1 MLLRLS
7 ISNIAVI
14 ESAEIAFSD
23 GLNILSGETGA
34 GKSIIIDSVNL
45 ILGQR
50 ADRSLIR
57 TGADSAYVEALF
69 DISDCE
75 KTRDALADMFG
86 DADTELVISREL
98 SSSGRNT
105 CRINGRMATLSQ
117 LESLTRDLIDI
128 HGQHDHQSL
137 LNPNNHIA
145 VLDTFGGDGL
155 KGLISEYKNILK
167 EYNLVSEKIKSLE
180 TDDLEK
186 QRRLEILGFQYKEI
200 DDLNLQ
206 FGEDEELRSQ
216 RDILMHAE
224 KIKDAVKTS
233 DAMFAGADM
242 EEGIVARL
250 ARASRNMQ
258 SISDISENYSELAQR
273 LETLIIETEDIAG
286 ELQSLKLASD
296 YTEGDLDAVEQ
307 RLSDINKLKRKY
319 GSTVEEILEY
329 RDDVKKQMNEL
340 EENEFVIG
348 DLVKKKESL
357 YSKLSNVANTITDKR
372 RENGE
377 RLSQNIIGQ
386 LATLGM
392 ERAKFSVSITQKQN
406 KDGALVFFL
415 NGADIVEFLIAT
427 NPGEELKPLNKIA
440 SGGEISRIMLAL
452 KTISSQSD
460 GIPTVIFDEIDT
472 GISGKMASVV
482 AQKLARISTSHQTI
496 CVTHTAQIA
505 AMADVHNYIEKQTGE
520 QSARTEVVLLDEQE
534 RYREISRLVGGIG
547 ISQFS
552 DAHAKEIISWS
563 QSFKESLSQ
572 G

>member
-14 ESAEIAFSD
+14 ESAEIAFMD

-69 DISDCE
+69 DISDCK
-75 KTRDALADMFG
+75 KTRDALSDMF
-86 DADTELVISREL
+86 DDSDTELVISREL

-137 LNPNNHIA
+137 LNPNNHIT
-145 VLDTFGGDGL
+145 VLDAFGGNDI
-155 KGLISEYKNILK
+155 KRLILEYRNVLR
-167 EYNLVSEKIKSLE
+167 EYNAISEKIKSLE

-186 QRRLEILGFQYKEI
+186 QRRLEMLGFQYKEI

-206 FGEDEELRSQ
+206 PGEDEGLRSQ

-233 DAMFAGADM
+233 DEMFAGADM

-250 ARASRNMQ
+250 TRAGQNMQ
-258 SISDISENYSELAQR
+258 SISDISENYAELARR
-273 LETLIIETEDIAG
+273 LESLIIETEDIAG

-296 YTEGDLDAVEQ
+296 YAEGDLDAVEQ
-307 RLSDINKLKRKY
+307 RLSDINRLKRKY

-329 RDDVKKQMNEL
+329 QDDVKKQMDEL

-348 DLVKKKESL
+348 DLLKKKNNL
-357 YSKLSNVANTITDKR
+357 YSKLNEAADEISKIR
-372 RENGE
+372 RESGE
-377 RLSQNIIGQ
+377 KLSKNIVNQ

-392 ERAKFSVSITQKQN
+392 ERAKFSVDISQKYN
-406 KDGALVFFL
+406 TDGTLSFFT
-415 NGADIVEFLIAT
+415 NGSDIVEFLIAT
-427 NPGEELKPLNKIA
+427 NPGENLKPLNKIA

-460 GIPTVIFDEIDT
+460 KIPTVIFDEIDT

-482 AQKLARISTSHQTI
+482 AQKLAQISISHQTI

-520 QSARTEVVLLDEQE
+520 QSARTEVTLLDEQE
-534 RYREISRLVGGIG
+534 RYTEISRLVGGIG

-552 DAHAKEIISWS
+552 DAHAKEIIAWS
-563 QSFKESLSQ
+563 KSFKESL
-572 G
+572 

>member
-1 MLLRLS
+1 
-7 ISNIAVI
+7 
-14 ESAEIAFSD
+14 
-23 GLNILSGETGA
+23 
-34 GKSIIIDSVNL
+34 
-45 ILGQR
+45 
-50 ADRSLIR
+50 
-57 TGADSAYVEALF
+57 
-69 DISDCE
+69 
-75 KTRDALADMFG
+75 
-86 DADTELVISREL
+86 
-98 SSSGRNT
+98 
-105 CRINGRMATLSQ
+105 
-117 LESLTRDLIDI
+117 
-128 HGQHDHQSL
+128 
-137 LNPNNHIA
+137 
-145 VLDTFGGDGL
+145 
-155 KGLISEYKNILK
+155 
-167 EYNLVSEKIKSLE
+167 
-180 TDDLEK
+180 LEK

>member
-14 ESAEIAFSD
+14 ESAEIAFMD

-69 DISDCE
+69 DISDCK
-75 KTRDALADMFG
+75 KTRDALSDMF
-86 DADTELVISREL
+86 DDSDTELVISREL

-137 LNPNNHIA
+137 LNPNNHIT
-145 VLDTFGGDGL
+145 VLDAFGGNDI
-155 KGLISEYKNILK
+155 KRLILEYRNVLK
-167 EYNLVSEKIKSLE
+167 EYNAISEKIKSLE

-186 QRRLEILGFQYKEI
+186 QRRLEMLGFQYKEI

-206 FGEDEELRSQ
+206 PGEDEGLRSQ
-216 RDILMHAE
+216 RDILLHAE

-233 DAMFAGADM
+233 DEMFAGADM

-250 ARASRNMQ
+250 TRAGQNMQ
-258 SISDISENYSELAQR
+258 SISDISENYAELARR
-273 LETLIIETEDIAG
+273 LESLIIETEDIAG

-296 YTEGDLDAVEQ
+296 YAEGDLDAVEQ
-307 RLSDINKLKRKY
+307 RLSDINRLKRKY

-329 RDDVKKQMNEL
+329 QDDVKKQMDEL

-348 DLVKKKESL
+348 DLLKKKSNL
-357 YSKLSNVANTITDKR
+357 YSKLNEAADEISKIR
-372 RENGE
+372 RESGE
-377 RLSQNIIGQ
+377 KLSENIVNQ

-392 ERAKFSVSITQKQN
+392 ERAKFSVDISQKHN
-406 KDGALVFFL
+406 TDGTLAFFT

-427 NPGEELKPLNKIA
+427 NPGENLKPLNKIA

-460 GIPTVIFDEIDT
+460 KIPTVIFDEIDT

-482 AQKLARISTSHQTI
+482 AQKLAQISISHQTI

-520 QSARTEVVLLDEQE
+520 QSARTEVTLLDEQE
-534 RYREISRLVGGIG
+534 RYTEISRLVGGIG

-552 DAHAKEIISWS
+552 DAHAKEIIAWS
-563 QSFKESLSQ
+563 KSFKESL
-572 G
+572 